1 MKASPA
7 AASALLAAMMLVI
20 GTTAEECVT
29 GGFLLEFNGQCTPEA
44 IIAAYESQV
53 FHAPGGISPSCAI
66 DAETD
71 LLSKLS
77 ASGSTLQS
85 LCDTVYANQEVVPFS
100 NAAKRGTD
108 MQFEQMFFNGRTDW
122 QEEVE
127 TLYDDYGRVA
137 STTATAILADDA
149 EAVRVFFE
157 SVAQGR
163 RVSWPGDQLPNF
175 ANTMGVTD
183 TAGAPTCVTN
193 AAMCC
198 WPKDRQ
204 ANDGNGNCAKPYD
217 TNCVDKDVADNTD
230 LCYVSNDRGTES
242 TGYNSELGFTAFPND
257 NADGEGAIHCHGFAW
272 SNDANDGSARYKA
285 NNLFFVSMYDHM
297 HNRGYVENVPGA
309 PMCAWYVS
317 MSCNDVECISSTSNS
332 HHARH

>member
-1 MKASPA
+1 MKFAFLA
-7 AASALLAAMMLVI
+7 AASSASAALFLAASVA
-20 GTTAEECVT
+20 TAEECVT
-29 GGFLLEFNGQCTPEA
+29 GGFLVEFTGQCTPDA
-44 IIAAYESQV
+44 IVAAYESQV
-53 FHAPGGISPSCAI
+53 FNAPGGVSSSCAI
-66 DAETD
+66 SAKTD

-77 ASGSTLQS
+77 ANGSTLQG
-85 LCDTVYANQEVVPFS
+85 LCDAIYASQEIVPFS

-127 TLYDDYGRVA
+127 TLYDSRA
-137 STTATAILADDA
+137 TTTTAILADDA

-157 SVAQGR
+157 GVAQGR
-163 RVSWPGDQLPNF
+163 RVSWPGESLPNF
-175 ANTMGVTD
+175 ANTVGITD
-183 TAGAPTCVTN
+183 AAGLPTCVTN

-204 ANDGNGNCAKPYD
+204 ANDNNGNCAKPYD

-230 LCYVSNDRGTES
+230 LCYVANDRGTFS
-242 TGYNSELGFTAFPND
+242 TGYNSESGFTAFPSD

-272 SNDANDGSARYKA
+272 SNDVQNASARYKA

-309 PMCAWYVS
+309 PMCAWYVAHPFS
-317 MSCNDVECISSTSNS
+317 LAFESSCFFL
-332 HHARH
+332 